1 MDEKTI
7 DKAIAVDHVE
17 CEDGT
22 AGDHLQASKVLHKV
36 DRRLLPV
43 LALLYLIAFLD
54 RGNLG
59 NAKAREL
66 VRSLSS
72 ILTSLQVAG
81 MNKDLHLT
89 GKQFNLCASVKTL
102 ATTSRFLAD

>member
-1 MDEKTI
+1 MDEKII
-7 DKAIAVDHVE
+7 DEAITVDHVDS
-17 CEDGT
+17 EDGVA

-59 NAKAREL
+59 NAKVREL
-66 VRSLSS
+66 VRSLLR
-72 ILTSLQVAG
+72 ILTS
-81 MNKDLHLT
+81 
-89 GKQFNLCASVKTL
+89 C
-102 ATTSRFLAD
+102 RWRE